1 MHHTG
6 DNIGNPFV
14 AKVITISVAAA
25 QSDAPLDVSR
35 NFSTATVKMVDKGQ
49 INETYC
55 FMIFSCLTQFFS
67 EFEVSSYLEVDLHTI
82 ERRHVNC
89 RP

>member
-55 FMIFSCLTQFFS
+55 FMIFSCFTQFFS
-67 EFEVSSYLEVDLHTI
+67 EFEVSSYLEVDLYTI